1 MLLHKATSFFIFF
14 AQNDAIGALEHKR
27 TNTSR
32 PRSYN
37 QDGFVL
43 SYFKKVSSPKAGG
56 QDFTHKIGLLIADAI
71 GDIVLL
77 LFANDLCT

>member
-1 MLLHKATSFFIFF
+1 MKLLIMDS
-14 AQNDAIGALEHKR
+14 
-27 TNTSR
+27 
-32 PRSYN
+32 P
-37 QDGFVL
+37 
-43 SYFKKVSSPKAGG
+43 PKAGG